1 MEVFDYI
8 LWGLTE
14 TIKYV
19 FISYG
24 VLGYNF
30 KKRNHKWMIIFCC
43 FLFSSLENCLYT
55 ISWRN

>member
-24 VLGYNF
+24 VLGYQCRQLKPTLPPMYYRF
-30 KKRNHKWMIIFCC
+30 TRM
-43 FLFSSLENCLYT
+43 
-55 ISWRN
+55 